1 MKKLGAGVIGL
12 GFGLVHAQAYQA
24 NPRVELRAVCD
35 ADPERLRER
44 AQGLGEVP
52 FLTTDYRELVKRDDV
67 DVVSVATPDFVHAE
81 ISIAAMRAGKDV
93 LCEKPMTATVAEA
106 LSVADAARQYGRRFM
121 VGQVCRFAPGF
132 VLAKQIVDSGE
143 IGRLF
148 FAESEYAHNYAQIL
162 GHGGWRKDPKR
173 PRNAFLGGACHAVDL
188 LRWVAGEMVEVSAYA
203 NRLALRDWPVD
214 DCVVAIFK
222 FRSVAMGKVLC
233 AIGCVRPYTMRS
245 VFYGTEGTV
254 ICDNTSETIQV
265 CSRSRGDGKGVT
277 FEPLPVDLSSH
288 NVHGEVEEFVDC
300 ILNDRPVPTD
310 ALEGARTVAACLA
323 ATESADTG
331 RAVRLPEI

>member
-1 MKKLGAGVIGL
+1 MEKLGAGVIGL

-24 NPRVELRAVCD
+24 NPRVELRGVCD

-44 AQGLGEVP
+44 VAQLGDIP
-52 FLTTDYRELVKRDDV
+52 FVTTDYCEFLERDDI

-81 ISIAAMRAGKDV
+81 VSIAAMRAGKHV
-93 LCEKPMTATVAEA
+93 LCEKPMTTTVEEA
-106 LSVADAARQYGRRFM
+106 LSVAEAARQYDRKFM

-132 VLAKQIVDSGE
+132 IKAKEIVDSGE

-148 FAESEYAHNYAQIL
+148 FAESEYAHNYAHIL
-162 GHGGWRKDPKR
+162 GHGGWRKDPGR

-203 NRLALRDWPVD
+203 NHLALTDWPVD
-214 DCVVAIFK
+214 DCVVAIYRF
-222 FRSVAMGKVLC
+222 AGGAIGKVLC
-233 AIGCVRPYTMRS
+233 SIGCVRPYTMRS
-245 VFYGTEGTV
+245 VFYGTDGTI

-265 CSRSRGDGKGVT
+265 CSRTRGKGAV
-277 FEPLPVDLSSH
+277 FEELPVNLSSH
-288 NVHGEVEEFVDC
+288 NVHGEVEQFVDC

-323 ATESADTG
+323 ATDSAG
-331 RAVRLPEI
+331 KGQPVRVPQI